1 MSRRR
6 PRKSKYPFDTLVAF
20 LVYAGLAV
28 ATFTV
33 DTESRQVILWC
44 GLLALNLIY
53 THKLRIELTHPFSA
67 LGRGAAAGL
76 IISLPVL
83 LLFQPEL
90 TVVSA
95 QLLSPQTQ
103 PALFLSMVLV
113 APFVEEIFFRG
124 LLQRQH
130 GLIAG
135 SLSYGAFLVLFFLP
149 GLVDFAAVGLAV
161 ASAGTLLGLVYG
173 YVNERYG
180 LTAGMACHA
189 VVNLMIFFLPVI
201 VPEVSR
207 WVRWGM

>member
-6 PRKSKYPFDTLVAF
+6 SRKSKYPFDTLVAF

-28 ATFTV
+28 ATYTM
-33 DTESRQVILWC
+33 DAEARQVILWC

-53 THKLRIELTHPFSA
+53 THKLRIELTHPFSD
-67 LGRGAAAGL
+67 LGRGAVAGL
-76 IISLPVL
+76 TISLPVL

-90 TVVSA
+90 TIVWA
-95 QLLSPQTQ
+95 RLLPPQTQ

-113 APFVEEIFFRG
+113 APLVEETFFRG

-135 SLSYGAFLVLFFLP
+135 SLSYAAFLVLFFLP
-149 GLVDFAAVGLAV
+149 GLADLAAVGVAV
-161 ASAGTLLGLVYG
+161 ALTGVLLGLVYG

-180 LTAGMACHA
+180 LTGSAACHG
-189 VVNLMIFFLPVI
+189 VVNLMIIFLPVI
-201 VPEVSR
+201 IPEVSYWLR
-207 WVRWGM
+207 

>member
-1 MSRRR
+1 MSQRRS
-6 PRKSKYPFDTLVAF
+6 RKSKYPFDTLVAF

-28 ATFTV
+28 ATTFTV
-33 DTESRQVILWC
+33 DTEARQVILWC
-44 GLLALNLIY
+44 GLLALNLVY
-53 THKLRIELTHPFSA
+53 THKLRIDLTHPFSD
-67 LGRGAAAGL
+67 LGRGAVAGL

-90 TVVSA
+90 TAVSP
-95 QLLSPQTQ
+95 QLLPPQTQ

-113 APFVEEIFFRG
+113 APFLEEIFFRG

-135 SLSYGAFLVLFFLP
+135 ALSYGAFLVLFFLP
-149 GLVDFAAVGLAV
+149 GLVAFAAVGVAV
-161 ASAGTLLGLVYG
+161 ALTGVLLGLIYG

-189 VVNLMIFFLPVI
+189 VVNLMIFFLPVLI
-201 VPEVSR
+201 PEVSHWLR
-207 WVRWGM
+207 